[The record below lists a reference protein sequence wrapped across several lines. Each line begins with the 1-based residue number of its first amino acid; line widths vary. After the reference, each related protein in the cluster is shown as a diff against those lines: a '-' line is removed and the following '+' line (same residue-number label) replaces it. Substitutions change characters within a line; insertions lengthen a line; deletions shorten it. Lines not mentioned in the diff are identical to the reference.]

1 MLFAEY
7 YLFCFNQI
15 KVNNGYNEEMPEEM
29 KIQTTEKNLKVMDVR
44 AI

>member
-15 KVNNGYNEEMPEEM
+15 KVNNGYNEEM
-29 KIQTTEKNLKVMDVR
+29 KIQTTEKNLKVIDVR